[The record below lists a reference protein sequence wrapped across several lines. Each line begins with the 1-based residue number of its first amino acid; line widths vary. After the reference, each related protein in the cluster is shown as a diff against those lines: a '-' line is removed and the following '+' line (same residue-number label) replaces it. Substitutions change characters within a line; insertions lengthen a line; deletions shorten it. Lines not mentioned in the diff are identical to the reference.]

1 MDILSKY
8 ASEIIASCALVL
20 TVYQAWSQ
28 HRQNCISLKPHLD
41 LFTERFFNNG
51 VGRIEIYLVNNG
63 LGPAFI
69 ETFDIAL
76 GDNSYSVKEAL
87 TALFGDRSD
96 AFNYTELSKGYAIA
110 HNQRIRLL
118 SVNFPAKD
126 WAEVNGLEESINSLK
141 LSINYKSVHGQAFS
155 LNE

>member
-1 MDILSKY
+1 MEILSKY
-8 ASEIIASCALVL
+8 ASEIIALCALFL
-20 TVYQAWSQ
+20 TVYQASSQ
-28 HRQNCISLKPHLD
+28 RRQNRISLKPHLD

-51 VGRIEIYLVNNG
+51 VGRIEIYLINNG

-76 GDNSYSVKEAL
+76 GDKNYSARDAL

-126 WAEVNGLEESINSLK
+126 WAEVSGLEESINSLE
-141 LSINYKSVHGQAFS
+141 LRINYKSVHGQAFS